1 MSTEG
6 PYDPTMQQP
15 AAPPPDEPQGRWPLA
30 IAALIALIAIL
41 LIVFVLVSNDD
52 DDDTLD
58 AASTSTTAAVG
69 TTTTEAESTT
79 TTKAQA
85 TTSTAGAPAATVAPG
100 LCKSS
105 PPDDPEP
112 TALVV
117 YQAYTLGDEN
127 CADKLMTAS
136 ARSKLFAI
144 PGKGGGW
151 TFQGCT
157 GQDVPD
163 PHTDCAFTFA
173 GGATHFRM
181 NYGTGGWEVYDV
193 YQTTD

>member
-1 MSTEG
+1 MSTDD
-6 PYDPTMQQP
+6 PYEPTMQQP
-15 AAPPPDEPQGRWPLA
+15 AASPPDERQGRWPLA

-41 LIVFVLVSNDD
+41 LIVFVLVSNND

-58 AASTSTTAAVG
+58 AASTSTTAAEST

-79 TTKAQA
+79 TTKPSAS
-85 TTSTAGAPAATVAPG
+85 TSTAPAATVAPG

-105 PPDDPEP
+105 PPDDPDT
-112 TALVV
+112 TAQVV
-117 YQAYTLGDEN
+117 YQAYTLGDED
-127 CADKLMTAS
+127 CADKLMTAK
-136 ARSKLFAI
+136 ARGQLFAI

-157 GQDVPD
+157 EQDVPD
-163 PHTDCAFTFA
+163 PHTDCAFSFT